1 MELQTR
7 LAFIDTS
14 AFEKKNYQFGQ
25 YALGRLQELIEDEK
39 IHLLI
44 TDVTRKEID
53 SHLKRKSEEAASM
66 ITKLQKDGMFLR
78 NTPNLDCHGI
88 FTKVKGED
96 IYTVVSKKFDDF
108 VENGYVE
115 TINVSIVNPQLVFDA
130 YFNNH
135 PPFGKESKKH
145 EFPDAFALEA
155 IKQVSLARGNA
166 VYIVSDDGDMKS
178 FCEKEDNFIHLEKV
192 DDLIDLI
199 VRSDKAYKEPAEFA
213 DEVFEQLLDQIK
225 VDALQA
231 IKDGE
236 FNYEHADPF
245 DDIINSIE
253 INSLNVEKKSLQN
266 VGAEGA
272 EYEVEFEVVV
282 TAEYQFSDYDRSPWD
297 PEDKQY
303 VFILSNESIVKHKE
317 TYTAHITLA
326 YPDGLK
332 ANAHI
337 EELYFQDTYFELTD
351 GDSEVISFKE
361 LDINGE

>member
-66 ITKLQKDGMFLR
+66 ISKMQRDGMFLR

-213 DEVFEQLLDQIK
+213 DEVFEQLLD
-225 VDALQA
+225 
-231 IKDGE
+231 
-236 FNYEHADPF
+236 
-245 DDIINSIE
+245 NSIE

-317 TYTAHITLA
+317 TYTAHLTLA

-332 ANAHI
+332 TNAHI
-337 EELYFQDTYFELTD
+337 EELYFQDTCFELTD